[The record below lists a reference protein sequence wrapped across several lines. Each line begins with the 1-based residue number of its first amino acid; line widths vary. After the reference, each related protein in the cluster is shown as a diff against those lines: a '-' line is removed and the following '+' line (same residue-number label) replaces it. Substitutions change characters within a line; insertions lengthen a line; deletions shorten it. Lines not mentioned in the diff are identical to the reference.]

1 MAERNQRQ
9 SGAGVG
15 IMLAAAAAA
24 AAGAYFLYGKDGP
37 KNRAKVRGWA
47 LKLRGEVLERMEQ
60 MKEMNEDVYLRIIDT
75 VKNRYE
81 RLKDVDSE
89 ELAAT
94 IRDLR
99 SHWKHIK
106 AQMAAPVRPAA
117 NKKRSSRTKTSSKQ
131 SPPKSS

>member
-106 AQMAAPVRPAA
+106 AQMAAPARPVAKR
-117 NKKRSSRTKTSSKQ
+117 KKTTRPKSSPKQ